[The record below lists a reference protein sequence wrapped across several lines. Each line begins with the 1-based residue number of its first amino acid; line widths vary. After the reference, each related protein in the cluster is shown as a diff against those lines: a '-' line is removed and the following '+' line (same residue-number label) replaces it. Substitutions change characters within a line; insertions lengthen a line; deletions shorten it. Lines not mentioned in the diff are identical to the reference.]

1 MEVMDYFKQI
11 CSIPHCSFETKKM
24 SEFLVDFCNKNG
36 CKTVIDEFGTIHA
49 IKGKPKLCLQAHYDM
64 VCIGEAPNLELV
76 VDNGYM
82 MAKNSSLGADNGIG
96 VAIMMNSISNF
107 ENIECLFTN
116 DEEVGMIGAT
126 NFKGEIV
133 SKYLLNLDSEDDN
146 EVIIGC
152 AGGLDLFASIDLQM
166 QTTSIKNT
174 YEVTVSRLRGG
185 HSGIEIHKNIPNAIK
200 VLARFLRENECKLVS
215 IDGGERS
222 NSIPTKAKA
231 VVACEKELV
240 SNNEFISVKKIE
252 SSNEVMVN
260 GDRVLAFINSFSQ
273 GVRSYDANIS
283 IVLNSINLSLV
294 NIKDNKV
301 ILTFFARSMD
311 EKGLR
316 ELEFETTELA
326 KVLGFDVSVKD
337 RSVAWKPEITEFAND
352 VLKQLQV
359 FRPEAKITAIHAGL
373 ECGIL
378 KDGQKNLTVCSIGPN
393 IHSPHSTNEKVELAS
408 VDIITKV
415 VNNIVRKYQ

>member
-11 CSIPHCSFETKKM
+11 CSIPHCSFETQKM

-36 CKTVIDEFGTIHA
+36 CKTVMDEFGTIHA

-96 VAIMMNSISNF
+96 VAIMMNAISNF

-146 EVIIGC
+146 EVIVGC
-152 AGGLDLFASIDLQM
+152 AGGLDLFASIDSKM
-166 QTTSIKNT
+166 QITSIKNT
-174 YEVTVSRLRGG
+174 YEVTVSRLCGG
-185 HSGIEIHKNIPNAIK
+185 HSGIEIHKNISNAIK
-200 VLARFLRENECKLVS
+200 VLTRFLKENDCKLVS

-231 VVACEKELV
+231 VVVSEKELV
-240 SNNEFISVKKIE
+240 SNNEFISVKKID
-252 SSNEVMVN
+252 SSKEVMAN
-260 GDRVLAFINSFSQ
+260 GDIVLAFINSFSQ
-273 GVRSYDANIS
+273 GVRSYDANIN

-294 NIKDNKV
+294 NIKDGKV
-301 ILTFFARSMD
+301 VLTFFARSMD

-326 KVLGFDVSVKD
+326 KVLGFDVVVKD
-337 RSVAWKPEITEFAND
+337 RSVAWKPEITDFAND
-352 VLKQLQV
+352 ILKQLQV

-408 VDIITKV
+408 VEIITKV